1 MRLSTNMQRMEWPYP
16 RCVQVMGVW
25 CTLLDV
31 LIVRTFVIQLLIIH
45 GLRIGSNTWVLATQP
60 NTQKGSQANHF
71 TQKQKYVRQSI
82 LTNFGFTSSSL
93 PVTLNDFE
101 NPSLA
106 RLCLGLP
113 IIEGSI
119 EHDMLL
125 NVPFRSDHEFV
136 PLFRPIP
143 LSVTAKQGTNA
154 EGKVVGNAYKS
165 IHCPETSVTPNRPF
179 ANHICIFCS
188 NVPHLQQF
196 KREREKRIVGMN
208 KSRMW
213 MIM

>member
-1 MRLSTNMQRMEWPYP
+1 VSP
-16 RCVQVMGVW
+16 
-25 CTLLDV
+25 
-31 LIVRTFVIQLLIIH
+31 
-45 GLRIGSNTWVLATQP
+45 TQP
-60 NTQKGSQANHF
+60 NTQKGSKANHF
-71 TQKQKYVRQSI
+71 TQKQKFLHQSI
-82 LTNFGFTSSSL
+82 LTNFGFTSASI

-143 LSVTAKQGTNA
+143 ISVTAKQGTNA

-208 KSRMW
+208 VSRAHVDDHLDFLKQRLKESRLQNSKLRRKVQRDARAKLRLPDTLEQTLKVS
-213 MIM
+213 